1 MQFTFVSH
9 KELNVLSVLEQFIVV
24 ELDAKF
30 LDLSFFM

>member
-9 KELNVLSVLEQFIVV
+9 KELNVFSVLKQFIVV

-30 LDLSFFM
+30 LDSKFFA